1 MNNILD
7 KSHDDIKDN
16 IVLQDITFSYGG
28 PALFNHYSISFKA
41 GQMTAIMSPSG
52 SGKTTLLYIIAELLH
67 TNEGQVI
74 YPVEKPR
81 FSMVFQDCR
90 LIEHISVRS
99 NIKMVNPD
107 ISDSD
112 IEECLKELKLNGYMH
127 KKARHLSGGEKQR
140 AAIARALLAPYDI
153 LLMDEPFT
161 GLDDEVKELVIKYI
175 KNRTAGKTVLLVT
188 HDKSEADAMG
198 CQVISL

>member
-16 IVLQDITFSYGG
+16 IVLQDISFSYGG
-28 PALFNHYSISFKA
+28 AALFNHYSISFNA

-52 SGKTTLLYIIAELLH
+52 SGKTTLLYIIAGLLH
-67 TNEGQVI
+67 ANEGHI
-74 YPVEKPR
+74 SYPVDKPR

-107 ISDSD
+107 ISDND
-112 IEECLKELKLNGYMH
+112 IEECLKELKLEGYMH
-127 KKARHLSGGEKQR
+127 KKARQLSGGEKQR
-140 AAIARALLAPYDI
+140 VAIARALLAPYDI